1 MNGGALLDMTGAQ
14 LLLFTVRGM
23 MVGSIYALIALGFQ
37 IIYNTT
43 GIINFAQGEFVM
55 LAGVWAGW
63 LHEFH
68 HWPLLPACAAALI
81 GVTLVGI
88 VMEFLTIRPAREAGL
103 LLLIIITLGV
113 SIMLKALASLIWG
126 TDPFF
131 LPDFAGGRALRLAGF
146 LVEGQYLVIMG
157 ATIMIMLLLWA
168 FFAFTRTGFAMRAC
182 FFNRPGARLVGI
194 DVRRIST
201 ISFGMSALLGGICGL
216 LITPA
221 LSMNFSQGTML
232 GLKGF
237 CAAILGGM
245 GNPLGSVAGGIIIGL
260 LEQFSCW
267 YSSVYRDNLAL
278 GIVVLMLLLRPQGIL
293 GEG

>member
-1 MNGGALLDMTGAQ
+1 
-14 LLLFTVRGM
+14 

-55 LAGVWAGW
+55 LAGVVAGW
-63 LHEFH
+63 LYDSH
-68 HWPLLPACAAALI
+68 HWPIWLACLVALI
-81 GVTLVGI
+81 AVTLVG
-88 VMEFLTIRPAREAGL
+88 VLMELLSIRPAANAGL

-131 LPDFAGGRALRLAGF
+131 LPDFSGGRALRMAGF
-146 LVEGQYLVIMG
+146 LIEGQYLVIMG
-157 ATIMIMLLLWA
+157 TTLLIMFLLAL
-168 FFAFTRTGFAMRAC
+168 FFKYTRIGFAMRAC
-182 FFNRPGARLVGI
+182 FYNWKGARLVGI

-216 LITPA
+216 LVTPV
-221 LSMNFSQGTML
+221 LTMNFAQGTML

-245 GNPLGSVAGGIIIGL
+245 GSPLGSVVGGLSIGL

-267 YSSVYRDNLAL
+267 FSSVYRDTLAL

>member
-1 MNGGALLDMTGAQ
+1 LSISGAQ
-14 LLLFTVRGM
+14 LLLFTIRGL
-23 MVGSIYALIALGFQ
+23 MVGSVYALIALGFQ

-55 LAGVWAGW
+55 LAGVVAGW

-68 HWPLLPACAAALI
+68 HWPVWLAAFTALLV
-81 GVTLVGI
+81 VTLVG
-88 VMEFLTIRPAREAGL
+88 VLMEYLTIRPAADAGL

-113 SIMLKALASLIWG
+113 SIMLKAMASFIWG

-131 LPDFAGGRALRLAGF
+131 LPDFSGGAMLRMSGF
-146 LVEGQYLVIMG
+146 HIEGQYLVIMG
-157 ATIMIMLLLWA
+157 ATILIMFLLGL
-168 FFAFTRTGFAMRAC
+168 FFKYTRTGFAMRAC
-182 FFNRPGARLVGI
+182 FYNFTGARLVGI

-216 LITPA
+216 LITPV
-221 LSMNFSQGTML
+221 LSMNFGQGTML

-245 GNPLGSVAGGIIIGL
+245 GNPLGSVIGGLSIGL
-260 LEQFSCW
+260 LEQLSCW
-267 YSSVYRDNLAL
+267 FSSVYRDTLAL
-278 GIVVLMLLLRPQGIL
+278 SIVVVMLILRPQGIL
-293 GEG
+293 GE